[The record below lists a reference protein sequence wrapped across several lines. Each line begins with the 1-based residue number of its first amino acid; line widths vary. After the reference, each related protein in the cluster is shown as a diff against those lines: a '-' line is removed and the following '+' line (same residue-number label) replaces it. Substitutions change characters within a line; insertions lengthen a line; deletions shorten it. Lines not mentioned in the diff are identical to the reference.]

1 MVLSKRWGAAVAIA
15 LAVVA
20 AVPLV
25 GATAASADDG
35 FTWAVQPSSKDGPT
49 GRAYFVYE
57 AAPGQRVD
65 DRVAITNLGTASM
78 TFAVYGADAFTTADG
93 SFTLQP
99 ASQPPVGAGA
109 WVAFEARTYE
119 VPAGRR
125 VVIPFRLTVPANATP
140 GDHAGGVVVSV
151 AQAQESGGQR
161 VNVDRRVAARVYL
174 RVAGPTRPA
183 VAVEAMKVGYDNPL
197 NPVGTAPVVVS
208 YRLRNTGNVRLSGT
222 ARARV
227 TAPFGLRL
235 AASDG
240 APVPELLPGS
250 AITITEQFNGIVPA
264 GHLDVRVDVEST
276 TVDGALPAVTRS
288 SGVWAVP
295 WAWVFLFVAVA
306 GWFAVRRWR
315 ARARRRRAA

>member
-1 MVLSKRWGAAVAIA
+1 MVLSQRWGAAAAIVFT
-15 LAVVA
+15 VVA

-25 GATAASADDG
+25 GASAASADDG

-49 GRAYFVYE
+49 GRSYFVYE
-57 AAPGQRVD
+57 AAPGQRID

-99 ASQPPVGAGA
+99 AIQQPAGAGA
-109 WVAFEARTYE
+109 WVAFDARTYE

-140 GDHAGGVVVSV
+140 GDHAGGVVASV
-151 AQAQESGGQR
+151 AQVQNSGGQR

-174 RVAGPTRPA
+174 RVSGPTRPA

-227 TAPFGLRL
+227 TAPLGLRL
-235 AASDG
+235 AATDG

-264 GHLDVRVDVEST
+264 GHLDVRIDVEAT

-295 WAWVFLFVAVA
+295 WVWVAALVSVV
-306 GWFAVRRWR
+306 GWFAVHWWR
-315 ARARRRRAA
+315 ARARRRRVA